1 MSERHQV
8 TRLCGQYGNNRLPL
22 TMHLSKEHL
31 SPGNNYSWTDEFVFD
46 GTPSRRLFDRRNGN
60 QLLFIINLYASEVK
74 GFSETDVSRIEKM
87 LINQLPEEI
96 KSEISVLKWL
106 QENETLSIQKI

>member
-1 MSERHQV
+1 M
-8 TRLCGQYGNNRLPL
+8 N
-22 TMHLSKEHL
+22 LSKEHL
-31 SPGNNYSWTDEFVFD
+31 SANNNYSWTDEFVFD

-74 GFSETDVSRIEKM
+74 GFSETDVTRIEGM
-87 LINQLPEEI
+87 LLNQLPEEI

-106 QENETLSIQKI
+106 QERESLTVQSV